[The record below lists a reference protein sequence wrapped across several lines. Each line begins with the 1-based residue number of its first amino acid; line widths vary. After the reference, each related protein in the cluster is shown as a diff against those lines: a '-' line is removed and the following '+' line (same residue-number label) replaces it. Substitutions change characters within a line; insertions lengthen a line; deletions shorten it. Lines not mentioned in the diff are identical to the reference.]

1 MAVTAQP
8 PPGFP
13 ETPAGGPLGIRN
25 FQLLLV
31 TQLATGLRMP
41 MIFLT
46 QAWYVTVVAP
56 EGQRVLLL
64 GLLASLRG
72 GAFLAY
78 ILFGGA
84 LADRYP
90 RRTMVIVAHA
100 LGFAG
105 TVATGA
111 LLFLPGASEGRGLWL
126 PGMFLAFTA
135 FGLINAQDLPT
146 RNAIIRDVVPD
157 AMVARAVTLFQLGF
171 AATMLMAGPIAGF
184 AIDHLGFGVT
194 YLIASLGHVAVLAAV
209 WPMRLSETAADPEAG
224 GESMLANVRAGIQ
237 HLRSDA
243 IVRWVVFATWLGF
256 AAGISVM
263 GLLIAAWAS
272 DVLRLDATGWG
283 LMMMTWGG
291 GGVLSLALLAW
302 RHDLDRR
309 GALFLGAML
318 LFGLSVIAFGLS
330 RNVALAFLFNGT
342 AGATFMVVRVLG
354 IAIVQGTVPNRLLG
368 RVLGLLL
375 LAQGIAEVGGLAVG
389 ALGQAIGLQPLY
401 LLAGASIVL
410 LALAVVSTQRPL
422 RSVR

>member
-1 MAVTAQP
+1 MAVTTQA

-90 RRTMVIVAHA
+90 RRTMVIVAHV

-111 LLFLPGASEGRGLWL
+111 LLFLPGAAEGEGLWL
-126 PGMFLAFTA
+126 PGMFVAFTT

-146 RNAIIRDVVPD
+146 RNAMIRDVVPE
-157 AMVARAVTLFQLGF
+157 AMVMRAVTIFQLGF
-171 AATMLMAGPIAGF
+171 SAAMLTAGPVAGF
-184 AIDHLGFGVT
+184 AIDQFGFAVT
-194 YLIASLGHVAVLAAV
+194 YLIASLGHLVVIAAA
-209 WPMRLSETAADPEAG
+209 WPMRLSETAADPQASN
-224 GESMLANVRAGIQ
+224 ESMLANVRAGIEY
-237 HLRSDA
+237 LRRDA
-243 IVRWVVFATWLGF
+243 VVRWVVFTTWLGF
-256 AAGISVM
+256 AAGTSVM

-272 DVLRLDATGWG
+272 EVLRLDATGWG

-291 GGVLSLALLAW
+291 GGVLSLALLAS
-302 RHDLDRR
+302 RHDLGPR

-330 RNVALAFLFNGT
+330 RHVALAFLFNGT
-342 AGATFMVVRVLG
+342 AGAAFMVVRVLG
-354 IAIVQGTVPNRLLG
+354 IAIVQDTVPNRLLG

-375 LAQGIAEVGGLAVG
+375 LAQGIAEVGGLALG
-389 ALGQAIGLQPLY
+389 ALGQAIGLQALY
-401 LLAGASIVL
+401 PLAGASIVL
-410 LALAVVSTQRPL
+410 LALAVASTQRPL
-422 RSVR
+422 RSAR